1 MKTKAKKEMRNK
13 PVRKTE
19 AQWKK
24 QLIPEQYH
32 ILREKGTEP
41 PETGEYLHNKKE
53 GMYVCAGCGNKLF
66 ASEQKFESGSGWPS
80 FWAPAEKKS
89 VATQDDNSMGMR
101 RTEVLCRKCGGH
113 LGHMFDDG
121 PETVRRADGT
131 SVAATG
137 LRFCINSGALG
148 FREGKGKEEAKKKK
162 K

>member
-1 MKTKAKKEMRNK
+1 MKTKKKPAK
-13 PVRKTE
+13 TD
-19 AQWKK
+19 WKK
-24 QLIPEQYH
+24 KLTPEQYH
-32 ILREKGTEP
+32 LLREKGTEQP
-41 PETGEYLHNKKE
+41 FTGALLENKEK
-53 GMYVCAGCGNKLF
+53 GAYVCAGCGNKLF

-89 VATQDDNSMGMR
+89 VATQDDNSSGMR

-148 FREGKGKEEAKKKK
+148 FKEGKEKAKSHKKKGK